1 MRWNKKFSCALYVAV
16 LILGGIASAIAQDN
30 PKIIYRD
37 GLVSVDAVK
46 VQPETLMTALG
57 QKCNI
62 SVVAHGDVFPEC
74 VVSMRFENLA
84 VREGVKKVVKACG
97 FNNYLIDFQDDAP
110 GSKKFARVELF
121 MSGSGTRLLST
132 ANDAQQQSYIPPE
145 DRNRPVSPQIQSLP
159 AAEKQLDQS
168 QGTDVQMSR
177 YGFPEF
183 QGTLDYEKSKTTWQD
198 EAKTYTLKTMGSVP
212 PEYRDFVADY
222 LIKTCDE
229 IAQERGV
236 AVINKDI
243 AAEAFQR
250 GKKKYIPPK

>member
-1 MRWNKKFSCALYVAV
+1 MRRNKKFSCAPYVAV
-16 LILGGIASAIAQDN
+16 FIIVGIAAAIAQDN

-37 GLVSVDAVK
+37 GLLSIDAVK

-62 SVVAHGDVFPEC
+62 SVVAHGDVFPEAA
-74 VVSMRFENLA
+74 VTIRFENLA

-132 ANDAQQQSYIPPE
+132 ATDAQQQPYIPPQ
-145 DRNRPVSPQIQSLP
+145 PPP
-159 AAEKQLDQS
+159 AAEKQQNPG
-168 QGTDVQMSR
+168 QVTGAQAQEYV
-177 YGFPEF
+177 FPEF
-183 QGTLDYEKSKTTWQD
+183 QGTLDYDKSKNAWQED
-198 EAKTYTLKTMGSVP
+198 AKIYTHKTLGAVP
-212 PEYRDFVADY
+212 PEYRDKAAEY
-222 LIKTCDE
+222 LLKTCDE

-236 AVINKDI
+236 TAINKGI

-250 GKKKYIPPK
+250 MGKKYNMPPK

>member
-1 MRWNKKFSCALYVAV
+1 MSGHKKSIVVLYVTAF
-16 LILGGIASAIAQDN
+16 ILGGIAAVSIAEDN

-37 GLVSVDAVK
+37 GLLSVDAVK
-46 VQPETLMTALG
+46 VKAEALMAALG

-62 SVVAHGDVFPEC
+62 SVVAHGDVFPEAA
-74 VVSMRFENLA
+74 VTIRFENLA

-97 FNNYLIDFQDDAP
+97 FNNSLIDFQDDAP

-132 ANDAQQQSYIPPE
+132 ATDAQQQPYIPP
-145 DRNRPVSPQIQSLP
+145 QIQPLP
-159 AAEKQLDQS
+159 AAEKQQDRN
-168 QGTDVQMSR
+168 QGTDVQMSG

-183 QGTLDYEKSKTTWQD
+183 QGTLDYDKSKNTWQD
-198 EAKTYTLKTMGSVP
+198 EAKTYTQKNLGAVP
-212 PEYRDFVADY
+212 PEYRDVAAEY
-222 LIKTCDE
+222 LLKACDE

-236 AVINKDI
+236 AVINKGI

-250 GKKKYIPPK
+250 MGKKYNMPPK

>member
-1 MRWNKKFSCALYVAV
+1 MRWNKRFSCALYVAAF
-16 LILGGIASAIAQDN
+16 IIGGIAAAAIAQDN

-37 GLVSVDAVK
+37 GLLSVDVVK
-46 VQPETLMTALG
+46 VQPEALMTALG

-62 SVVAHGDVFPEC
+62 CVVAHGDVFPEGA
-74 VVSMRFENLA
+74 VSMRFENLA

-110 GSKKFARVELF
+110 ANKKFARVELF
-121 MSGSGTRLLST
+121 MSGSGTRLLNT
-132 ANDAQQQSYIPPE
+132 ATDAQQQSYVP
-145 DRNRPVSPQIQSLP
+145 PQIQSLP
-159 AAEKQLDQS
+159 AAEKQQDRS
-168 QGTDVQMSR
+168 QGTDVQMSG

-198 EAKTYTLKTMGSVP
+198 ESKTYTHKTMGSVP

-222 LIKTCDE
+222 LLKTCDE
-229 IAQERGV
+229 IAQERGG
-236 AVINKDI
+236 AVINKGI

-250 GKKKYIPPK
+250 MGKKYNMPPK